1 MVHNVFLRC
10 LHPVTE
16 DMVRR
21 RAEHNEGQIFSLE
34 ELSLH
39 QQDIERIEHIDR
51 WCRELRILYLQNNLI
66 PRMENLG
73 RLKKLE
79 YLNLALNNIEVIE
92 NLEGCESLQKLD
104 LTVNFVGRLSS
115 LESLKHNVHLRELF
129 LVGNPC
135 TQFQGYRQYVV
146 ASLPQLQRLDGTDIS
161 RSERIRSVQGLDE
174 VRRQVLRQ
182 EREYE
187 QRRAAEKE
195 EAQRSAA
202 GQEEGPA
209 DRRPGSDG
217 RRYTNTNTTASPHQ
231 QEEELEES
239 TRSQESAEEQRE
251 TEFWHAPCL
260 FTPESRVEAYRH
272 LEDRRRGK
280 AEETEKKPKAPRT
293 LITTDGRVLNVNE
306 PKLDFCLTE
315 DEENNSVVLDLSVY
329 RHMDTSLMD
338 VDVQPTYARVS
349 VKGKIFQVVLPAEV
363 KPDSSTAQRSQTTG
377 HLVLT
382 MPRAEGELIVRKT
395 TPGSSSPRPP
405 LNTLRSSSP
414 EDSRRKA
421 GVPERLEVDPSKR
434 TAVDLAGIVWRQRAS
449 ENPPEAAA
457 PLSEGFQDHPDEDPT
472 PSPPRPPVTA
482 TVCPGVILAGDHSSL
497 LTAQVFH
504 QPSCISLTHLETK
517 NSHVRMLFIDFSTA
531 FNTIIPQQ
539 LIYKLDQLGLNTT
552 LCSWLLDFLT
562 GRPQAVQGCV
572 LSPLLFTLLTHDCT
586 PTSSSNLFIK
596 FADDTTVVGL
606 INSDETIYRSEVSR
620 LATWC
625 QDNSLHLNVEKT
637 KEIVVDL
644 RREHSQHAPL
654 TINGAAVERTEK
666 SESPAPI
673 RTTCYRGTVESVLTS
688 CIAVWYGACTVSC

>member
-1 MVHNVFLRC
+1 MVQI
-10 LHPVTE
+10 E
-16 DMVRR
+16 IDMVRR

-195 EAQRSAA
+195 EAS
-202 GQEEGPA
+202 GVTV
-209 DRRPGSDG
+209 
-217 RRYTNTNTTASPHQ
+217 YIFSP
-231 QEEELEES
+231 S
-239 TRSQESAEEQRE
+239 CSSKGKAESAEEQRE

-280 AEETEKKPKAPRT
+280 AESVTTSMCLKKRLFCS
-293 LITTDGRVLNVNE
+293 LIINREQQIFSLLYFDVN
-306 PKLDFCLTE
+306 L
-315 DEENNSVVLDLSVY
+315 
-329 RHMDTSLMD
+329 HMDTSLMD

-382 MPRAEGELIVRKT
+382 MPRVGTAQRCSDFPVPRHFLQLFLEDPKAFPGQPRDIVSPAC
-395 TPGSSSPRPP
+395 PGSSPGLLRPGGI
-405 LNTLRSSSP
+405 L
-414 EDSRRKA
+414 
-421 GVPERLEVDPSKR
+421 KR
-434 TAVDLAGIVWRQRAS
+434 CL
-449 ENPPEAAA
+449 
-457 PLSEGFQDHPDEDPT
+457 
-472 PSPPRPPVTA
+472 
-482 TVCPGVILAGDHSSL
+482 SL
-497 LTAQVFH
+497 L
-504 QPSCISLTHLETK
+504 SCS
-517 NSHVRMLFIDFSTA
+517 SGCGGVA
-531 FNTIIPQQ
+531 A
-539 LIYKLDQLGLNTT
+539 
-552 LCSWLLDFLT
+552 LL
-562 GRPQAVQGCV
+562 R
-572 LSPLLFTLLTHDCT
+572 
-586 PTSSSNLFIK
+586 
-596 FADDTTVVGL
+596 
-606 INSDETIYRSEVSR
+606 
-620 LATWC
+620 
-625 QDNSLHLNVEKT
+625 
-637 KEIVVDL
+637 
-644 RREHSQHAPL
+644 AP
-654 TINGAAVERTEK
+654 
-666 SESPAPI
+666 P
-673 RTTCYRGTVESVLTS
+673 
-688 CIAVWYGACTVSC
+688 W

>member
-1 MVHNVFLRC
+1 MVQI
-10 LHPVTE
+10 E
-16 DMVRR
+16 IDMVRR

-195 EAQRSAA
+195 EAS
-202 GQEEGPA
+202 GVTV
-209 DRRPGSDG
+209 
-217 RRYTNTNTTASPHQ
+217 YIFSP
-231 QEEELEES
+231 S
-239 TRSQESAEEQRE
+239 CSSKGKAESAEEQRE

-280 AEETEKKPKAPRT
+280 AESVTTSMT

-382 MPRAEGELIVRKT
+382 MPRVGTARCSDFPVPRHFLQLFLEDPKAFPGQPRDIVSPAC
-395 TPGSSSPRPP
+395 PGSSPGLLRPGGI
-405 LNTLRSSSP
+405 L
-414 EDSRRKA
+414 
-421 GVPERLEVDPSKR
+421 KR
-434 TAVDLAGIVWRQRAS
+434 CL
-449 ENPPEAAA
+449 
-457 PLSEGFQDHPDEDPT
+457 
-472 PSPPRPPVTA
+472 
-482 TVCPGVILAGDHSSL
+482 SL
-497 LTAQVFH
+497 L
-504 QPSCISLTHLETK
+504 SCS
-517 NSHVRMLFIDFSTA
+517 SGCGGVA
-531 FNTIIPQQ
+531 A
-539 LIYKLDQLGLNTT
+539 
-552 LCSWLLDFLT
+552 LL
-562 GRPQAVQGCV
+562 R
-572 LSPLLFTLLTHDCT
+572 
-586 PTSSSNLFIK
+586 
-596 FADDTTVVGL
+596 
-606 INSDETIYRSEVSR
+606 
-620 LATWC
+620 
-625 QDNSLHLNVEKT
+625 
-637 KEIVVDL
+637 
-644 RREHSQHAPL
+644 AP
-654 TINGAAVERTEK
+654 
-666 SESPAPI
+666 P
-673 RTTCYRGTVESVLTS
+673 
-688 CIAVWYGACTVSC
+688 W